1 MSAVAKLQLL
11 FLAAAA
17 VLMPLALYAV
27 FFVAPVELEMG
38 LAQKVFY
45 MHVAAAMTMI
55 LHFVAAGLLSLLFLL
70 KPRPSTDAMAAACA
84 DVGTVMAALVLGSGP
99 LWARK
104 AWGTW
109 WEFEPRLTLTL
120 LVFLLYLGYAAL
132 RRFAGNESFSLRLA
146 AGVSALSLPAIYFIH
161 VAVKLW
167 GGHHPPNMAK
177 GAYAT
182 DPEMRLA
189 LLLSIAAMLC
199 LSLTLTTLRARIRM
213 LDHTHDALWREVQDA
228 DLDLEPA
235 DA

>member
-27 FFVAPVELEMG
+27 FFVAPVEQEMG

-55 LHFVAAGLLSLLFLL
+55 LHFVAAGLLSIVFLL
-70 KPRPSTDAMAAACA
+70 RPSASTDALAAACA
-84 DVGTVMAALVLGSGP
+84 DVGTLMAALVLGSGP

-132 RRFAGNESFSLRLA
+132 RRFAGDESSRRLA
-146 AGVSALSLPAIYFIH
+146 AAVSALSLPALYFIH
-161 VAVKLW
+161 VAVELW
-167 GGHHPPNMAK
+167 GGHHPPNLAK
-177 GAYAT
+177 GAYT
-182 DPEMRLA
+182 SDPEMRLTF
-189 LLLSIAAMLC
+189 LLSIAAMFC
-199 LSLTLTTLRARIRM
+199 LSLTLTTLRARIR
-213 LDHTHDALWREVQDA
+213 LLEHNHDALWRAVQDA

>member
-1 MSAVAKLQLL
+1 MSHAAKIQLVL
-11 FLAAAA
+11 LAAAS
-17 VLMPLALYAV
+17 VLMPLATYAI
-27 FFVAPVELEMG
+27 FFIAPVEQEMG
-38 LAQKVFY
+38 LVQKIFY
-45 MHVAAAMTMI
+45 MHVAAAMSMI
-55 LHFVAAGLLSLLFLL
+55 VHFVAAGLLSLIYLL
-70 KPRPSTDAMAAACA
+70 RPRPLTDSLAAACA
-84 DVGTVMAALVLGSGP
+84 DVGTALAAVVLLTGP

-132 RRFAGNESFSLRLA
+132 RRFAGNDAFALRLS
-146 AGVSALSLPAIYFIH
+146 AGVSALSLPALYFIH

-177 GAYAT
+177 GGYAD

-189 LLLSIAAMLC
+189 FLLSIAAMFC
-199 LSLTLTTLRARIRM
+199 LTFTLTTLRTRVRLLEHAQG
-213 LDHTHDALWREVQDA
+213 AVWRGAQDA